1 MYLKKNIKMK
11 KLILLLV
18 MTTSSV
24 FAQEAKQV
32 PQISVTGEG
41 KIKVIPDEAMITV
54 SIENTSK
61 DAAEAKKLNDEVS
74 DKVLKLIKQK
84 GIATTDFQTQ
94 RMNLY
99 KNYDYNTK
107 KSNYIA
113 NQTIA
118 IHLKDLLKY
127 DDLMLALVD
136 TGINGI
142 QGVEF
147 MSSKIKELEK
157 QARKQALLDA
167 KAKADDYVSVLN
179 GQKVGK
185 ALLISDNSQTYYPQ
199 PQFKGVMRAMAV
211 ESDAISR
218 ETLAIG
224 EIEIIS
230 TVSATFV
237 LE

>member
-1 MYLKKNIKMK
+1 MK

-18 MTTSSV
+18 MATSTI
-24 FAQEAKQV
+24 FAQDVKQV
-32 PQISVTGEG
+32 PQISVSGEG
-41 KIKVIPDEAMITV
+41 KIKVVPDEAMITV
-54 SIENTSK
+54 SVENTSK
-61 DAAEAKKLNDEVS
+61 DAAEAKKANDEVA

-107 KSNYIA
+107 KSNYVA

-118 IHLKDLLKY
+118 IHLKDLSKY
-127 DDLMLALVD
+127 DDLMMALVE

-142 QGVEF
+142 QEVEF
-147 MSSKIKELEK
+147 KSSKIKELEK
-157 QARKQALLDA
+157 QARKEALLDA
-167 KAKADDYVSVLN
+167 LAKAEDYVSVLK

-185 ALLISDNSQTYYPQ
+185 ALLINDNSQTYYPQ
-199 PQFKGVMRAMAV
+199 PQFKAVRSMAM
-211 ESDAISR
+211 ESDAVQK
-218 ETLAIG
+218 ETIAIG
-224 EIEIIS
+224 EIEIIA
-230 TVSATFV
+230 TVTATFV